1 MYSNTNKPTFIEPQ
15 KRHAKL
21 EKAKLKA
28 YNGESDDIEFMFNP
42 TELSFTRAV
51 KWESKQGNRGSELL
65 PKVNF
70 SGVEPYK
77 FTLKQLLFDT
87 YETKKSVIDEHINKI
102 KKGVET
108 VKGASDKRPPVYIL
122 MWKDEYFYCVITSLT
137 YTLNMFLTD
146 GTPVRAMVD
155 ISLQEVDKNNLP
167 GGKKSSSTGKNRTN
181 NSHAKSLP
189 NTPPDKK

>member
-1 MYSNTNKPTFIEPQ
+1 MPNTTKPTFIEPQ
-15 KRHAKL
+15 KRQAQL

-28 YNGESDDIEFMFNP
+28 YDQGVDDIEFMFNP
-42 TELSFTRAV
+42 TEISFTRAV
-51 KWESKQGNRGSELL
+51 KWESRQGNRGSELL

-70 SGVEPYK
+70 SGVDPYK

-87 YETKKSVIDEHINKI
+87 YETKKSVIEEYINKI

-108 VKGASDKRPPVYIL
+108 IEGSRDKRPPVYIL

-167 GGKKSSSTGKNRTN
+167 GGRRSSSAGSNRI
-181 NSHAKSLP
+181 NSPQASQLP
-189 NTPPDKK
+189 SNV

>member
-1 MYSNTNKPTFIEPQ
+1 MATDTNKPTFIEPQ
-15 KRHAKL
+15 KRQPNL
-21 EKAKLKA
+21 TKAKLKA
-28 YNGESDDIEFMFNP
+28 YDTESDDIEFMFNP
-42 TELSFTRAV
+42 TEISFTRAV

-70 SGVEPYK
+70 SGVDPYK

-87 YETKKSVIDEHINKI
+87 YETKKSVMEEYINNI
-102 KKGVET
+102 KKGVEPT
-108 VKGASDKRPPVYIL
+108 KKDKRPSVYIL

-167 GGKKSSSTGKNRTN
+167 GTKESASKGKARNNSSHNPTGKK
-181 NSHAKSLP
+181 
-189 NTPPDKK
+189 